1 VSSELSA
8 PLATCS
14 IPNNQ
19 QQLTGEEYSMKVR
32 AFFVAIVVCFA
43 VALVASIPSQ
53 KVLSQNPTP
62 PGVKALPAGFTIPP
76 PDVPCILPGNRLDLQ
91 CFVNNDPDAIRIRA
105 EEAGLEAQALA
116 AAQSG
121 TLDPFHQ
128 VETLGQLEIFDPN
141 LSVNNNL
148 ACSYCH
154 DPAAGYGNGSSV
166 LSVFTGGS
174 NLGSVPITV
183 HGAYPNARI
192 AKRNPQS
199 YVYSPYFPPLQYNI
213 TQGDFYGGNF
223 WDARATGYRLQNS
236 AAEQGQDP
244 PVDPEEMA
252 NPDTACV
259 VWKLSLSKYKFF
271 FEQVWGTGSLDITWP
286 SDVTTVCSTPKG
298 AANFGTNATPLN
310 LSPSDRTRANQAYD
324 EFGQAIAAYEIS
336 SSVSPFTSKFDAY
349 LAGSASLTSQEK
361 RGYDLFRGRA
371 QCNTCHLDG
380 RSNMASGADT
390 GVATSVAPMFT
401 DFTYNNIGLPRNV
414 ILPWYSEDT
423 PDQWGFTGNPLG
435 PGFTDEGVG
444 LFLDGYY
451 GAPPNLTWG
460 QHLPFF
466 EGKFQTS
473 TVRNVGKVP
482 YPGFVKAYM
491 HNGYLLSL
499 KEVVHF
505 YNTRDVYAQPVLS
518 GQCPAGTVEKVTCW
532 PMPEDPNNE
541 NMTIGH
547 LGLSSAEEDDLVA
560 FLQTLTDGVVPS
572 TSASSNTP
580 ASAAR
585 KPATPP
591 KH

>member
-1 VSSELSA
+1 
-8 PLATCS
+8 
-14 IPNNQ
+14 
-19 QQLTGEEYSMKVR
+19 MKVR
-32 AFFVAIVVCFA
+32 MFLAAIVVCFA
-43 VALVASIPSQ
+43 IALVSSIGSQ
-53 KVLSQNPTP
+53 KVFSQNPTP
-62 PGVKALPAGFTIPP
+62 PGVKSLPAGYSIPQQ
-76 PDVPCILPGNRLDLQ
+76 DMSCILPGNRIDLQ
-91 CFVNNDPDAIRIRA
+91 CLIKNDPDFIRVMS

-128 VETLGQLEIFDPN
+128 VETLGKLEIFDPN

-148 ACSYCH
+148 ACSFCH
-154 DPAAGYGNGSSV
+154 DPAAGYGNGASI

-174 NLGSVPITV
+174 NPGSVPITV
-183 HGAYPNARI
+183 HGAYPNNRI

-199 YVYSPYFPPLQYNI
+199 YVYSPYFPPLQYNT

-223 WDARATGYRLQNS
+223 WDARATGFRLQNS

-271 FEQVWGTGSLDITWP
+271 FEQVWGTGSLDIAWP
-286 SDVTTVCSTPKG
+286 ADVAKVCSTPKG
-298 AANFGTNATPLN
+298 AAIFGTNATPLS
-310 LSPSDRTRANQAYD
+310 LSASERTRANQAFD
-324 EFGQAIAAYEIS
+324 EFGQAIASYEIS
-336 SSVSPFTSKFDAY
+336 SSVSPFTSKFDAF
-349 LAGSASLTSQEK
+349 LANSTTTPLSAQEQ
-361 RGYDLFRGRA
+361 RGYDLFRGKA

-380 RSNMASGADT
+380 RSNMATGTDT
-390 GVATSVAPMFT
+390 GAATNVAPMFT
-401 DFTYNNIGLPRNV
+401 DFTYNNLGLPRNV

-423 PDQWGFTGNPLG
+423 PDQFGFTGNPLG

-460 QHLPFF
+460 QFLPFF

-473 TVRNVGKVP
+473 TIRNAGQVP

-505 YNTRDVYAQPVLS
+505 YNTRDVYPQPVLS
-518 GQCPAGTVEKVTCW
+518 GNCPAGTVEKVTCW

-560 FLQTLTDGVVPS
+560 FMQTLTDGFVKPSPGS
-572 TSASSNTP
+572 TSTP
-580 ASAAR
+580 ASLAR
-585 KPATPP
+585 KPAKPP
-591 KH
+591 GR

>member
-1 VSSELSA
+1 MRIRV
-8 PLATCS
+8 
-14 IPNNQ
+14 
-19 QQLTGEEYSMKVR
+19 
-32 AFFVAIVVCFA
+32 FFAAIVVCFA
-43 VALVASIPSQ
+43 VALAASIGSQ
-53 KVLSQNPTP
+53 IVLSQNPTP
-62 PGVKALPAGFTIPP
+62 PAVNLPPGFHIPTQ
-76 PDVPCILPGNRLDLQ
+76 DLPCILPGNRLNLQ
-91 CFVNNDPDAIRIRA
+91 CIIKNDPDAIRIRA

-141 LSVNNNL
+141 LSVNSNL

-154 DPAAGYGNGSSV
+154 DPAAGYGNGVSI

-174 NLGSVPITV
+174 NPGSVPINV
-183 HGAYPNARI
+183 AHAYPNNRI

-199 YVYSPYFPPLQYNI
+199 YVYSPYFPPLQYNT
-213 TQGDFYGGNF
+213 TQGDFYCGNF
-223 WDARATGYRLQNS
+223 WDARATGFRLQNS

-271 FEQVWGTGSLDITWP
+271 FEQVWGTGSLDIAFP
-286 SDVTTVCSTPKG
+286 SDVKTVCSTPKG
-298 AANFGTNATPLN
+298 AAIFGTNATPLA
-310 LSPSDRTRANQAYD
+310 LSPSDRTRANQAFD
-324 EFGQAIAAYEIS
+324 EFGQAIASYEIS
-336 SSVSPFTSKFDAY
+336 SSVSPFTSKFDAF
-349 LAGSASLTSQEK
+349 LAGNATLTAQEMT
-361 RGYDLFRGRA
+361 GYDLFRGKA

-380 RSNMASGADT
+380 RSNTAKGTDT
-390 GVATSVAPMFT
+390 GMATNVAPLFT
-401 DFTYNNIGLPRNV
+401 DFTYNNLGLPRNV

-423 PDQWGFTGNPLG
+423 PDQFGFTGNPLG

-444 LFLDGYY
+444 LFLDGFY
-451 GAPPNLTWG
+451 GPPPNLSWG
-460 QHLPFF
+460 QFLPFF

-473 TVRNVGKVP
+473 TVRDAGKVP

-505 YNTRDVYAQPVLS
+505 YNTRDVFPQPVLS
-518 GQCPAGTVEKVTCW
+518 GHCPAGTVEKVTCW

-547 LGLSSAEEDDLVA
+547 LGLTPTEEDDVVA
-560 FLQTLTDGVVPS
+560 FLNTLTDGFVKPPATS
-572 TSASSNTP
+572 TTTP
-580 ASAAR
+580 ASLLR
-585 KPATPP
+585 KPATPA
-591 KH
+591 KR

>member
-1 VSSELSA
+1 MRERR
-8 PLATCS
+8 
-14 IPNNQ
+14 
-19 QQLTGEEYSMKVR
+19 VR
-32 AFFVAIVVCFA
+32 VLFGAMVVCCA
-43 VALVASIPSQ
+43 VALASSIGSQ

-62 PGVKALPAGFTIPP
+62 PGVKSLPAGYTIPP
-76 PDVPCILPGNRLDLQ
+76 QDKPCILPGNRVDLQ
-91 CFVNNDPDAIRIRA
+91 CLIKNDPDFLRVVA

-121 TLDPFHQ
+121 TLDPFHK
-128 VETLGQLEIFDPN
+128 VETLGKLEIFDPN

-154 DPAAGYGNGSSV
+154 DPAAGYGNGASI

-174 NLGSVPITV
+174 NPGSVPITV
-183 HGAYPNARI
+183 HGAYPDNRI

-199 YVYSPYFPPLQYNI
+199 YVYSPYFPPLQYNT

-223 WDARATGYRLQNS
+223 WDGRATGFRLQNS

-271 FEQVWGTGSLDITWP
+271 FEQVWGTGSLDIAWP
-286 SDVTTVCSTPKG
+286 ANVAKVCSTPKG
-298 AANFGTNATPLN
+298 AAIFGTNATPLN
-310 LSPSDRTRANQAYD
+310 LIPSERTRANQAYD
-324 EFGQAIAAYEIS
+324 EFGQSIASYESS

-349 LAGSASLTSQEK
+349 LANSTTTPLTAQEL
-361 RGYDLFRGRA
+361 RGYDLFRGKA

-380 RSNMASGADT
+380 RSDSAAGTDT
-390 GVATSVAPMFT
+390 GMATNVAPMFT
-401 DFTYNNIGLPRNV
+401 DFTYNNLGLPRNV

-473 TVRNVGKVP
+473 TVRDVGQVP
-482 YPGFVKAYM
+482 HPGFVKAYM

-505 YNTRDVYAQPVLS
+505 YNTRDVYFQPVLS
-518 GQCPAGTVEKVTCW
+518 GNCPAGTVEKVTCW

-547 LGLSSAEEDDLVA
+547 LGLSSAEENDLVA
-560 FLQTLTDGVVPS
+560 FLETLTDGFVKPSPS
-572 TSASSNTP
+572 TSAP
-580 ASAAR
+580 ASLVR

-591 KH
+591 KP